1 MVPSTNK
8 LQEKN
13 KERYRGICILKGT
26 DEAYQPVYGPYL
38 DSALI
43 LKKKKKTKG
52 KFKLCGHLMVLEND
66 C

>member
-13 KERYRGICILKGT
+13 RYRGICILKGT
-26 DEAYQPVYGPYL
+26 DETYQPVYGPYL

-43 LKKKKKTKG
+43 LKKKKTKG
-52 KFKLCGHLMVLEND
+52 KVKLCGHLIVLEND